1 MPEPQRADV
10 MTNDIS
16 QSEDHCRDAL
26 RERLVFMRGDLIGRL
41 ARKGID
47 AGMLSLLGSVGAAIA
62 ALDAT
67 PTERLAG
74 D

>member
-1 MPEPQRADV
+1 LNQ
-10 MTNDIS
+10 T
-16 QSEDHCRDAL
+16 SEANLQAAL
-26 RERLVFMRGDLIGRL
+26 RERLLFMRSDLIERL

-67 PTERLAG
+67 PADRLAG